1 MLPVAG
7 SRRRGMFK
15 CRKEAAAGHR
25 TATMQ
30 KESIRLRSRR
40 QGHMRH
46 GGSQAK
52 SKIVTYH
59 DPEDSLKIDSKVV

>member
-30 KESIRLRSRR
+30 KESTIRK
-40 QGHMRH
+40 GHVRH
-46 GGSQAK
+46 CGSQAK
-52 SKIVTYH
+52 SRIVANH
-59 DPEDSLKIDSKVV
+59 GPEDSLKIDSKVV